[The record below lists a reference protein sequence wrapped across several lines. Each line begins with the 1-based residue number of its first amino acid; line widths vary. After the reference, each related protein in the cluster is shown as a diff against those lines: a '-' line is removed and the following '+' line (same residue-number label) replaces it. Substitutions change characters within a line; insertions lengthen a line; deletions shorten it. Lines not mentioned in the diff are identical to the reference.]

1 MASEGTRMME
11 HTQHPPRL
19 AEALLRS
26 LLRPADRES
35 IPGDLIEEYRA
46 VKRPTLGA
54 VRANVWYVKHVLS
67 VLWRSTWPYALAMSG
82 LMVLFLA
89 LKDAREYDSWPY
101 YVKTVINSG
110 TIWACF
116 GIYLCA
122 GLLGSRRTRL
132 VRTGAI
138 LAGAASIFG
147 LTVGFAFE
155 VIHGGG
161 VGLLLAPLR
170 MPFMFVILA
179 TIWSPSFVFGAI
191 GGIVGSRWLPPVLT
205 TFGC

>member
-1 MASEGTRMME
+1 MASEGARMME
-11 HTQHPPRL
+11 HTQNPPRL

-26 LLRPADRES
+26 LLRPSDRES

-46 VKRPTLGA
+46 VTRPALGA
-54 VRANVWYVKHVLS
+54 VRANIWYVKHVVS
-67 VLWRSTWPYALAMSG
+67 VLWRLTWPYALAMSG
-82 LMVLFLA
+82 LMVLFLT

-101 YVKTVINSG
+101 YVKTVINNG
-110 TIWACF
+110 TVWACF
-116 GIYLCA
+116 AIYLCA

-138 LAGAASIFG
+138 LAGAASILG
-147 LTVGFAFE
+147 LTAGFAFE
-155 VIHGGG
+155 VIHEGGTE
-161 VGLLLAPLR
+161 LLLAPLR

-179 TIWSPSFVFGAI
+179 MIWSPSIAFGII
-191 GGIVGSRWLPPVLT
+191 GGIVGSKWLPPLLT

>member
-1 MASEGTRMME
+1 MASEGARMME
-11 HTQHPPRL
+11 HTQNPPRW

-54 VRANVWYVKHVLS
+54 LRANIWYVKHVFS
-67 VLWRSTWPYALAMSG
+67 VLWRLTWPYALAMSG

-101 YVKTVINSG
+101 YVKTAINSG
-110 TIWACF
+110 TVWACF

-132 VRTGAI
+132 VRTGAM

-147 LTVGFAFE
+147 LTVGFTFE

-161 VGLLLAPLR
+161 TELLLAPFR

-179 TIWSPSFVFGAI
+179 TIWSPSVVFGTI
-191 GGIVGSRWLPPVLT
+191 GGIAGSRWLPPLLT
-205 TFGC
+205 TFGV